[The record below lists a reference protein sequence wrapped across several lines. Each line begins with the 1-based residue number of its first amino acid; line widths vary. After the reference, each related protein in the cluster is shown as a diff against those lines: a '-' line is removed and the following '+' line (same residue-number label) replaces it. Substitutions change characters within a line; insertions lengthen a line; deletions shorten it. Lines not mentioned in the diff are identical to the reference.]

1 MLFLVGKLGRPCNE
15 QAVILQRRIKWM
27 ENYSRGYNNND
38 LKQLK
43 AELAELLEQDA
54 KPDKLKCLVL
64 CQFYIPQPYI
74 IKIQLIN
81 NDMYCQRKSVFKLC

>member
-1 MLFLVGKLGRPCNE
+1 
-15 QAVILQRRIKWM
+15 M
-27 ENYSRGYNNND
+27 ENYYRGYNNND

-64 CQFYIPQPYI
+64 CQFYIQQPI
-74 IKIQLIN
+74 CL
-81 NDMYCQRKSVFKLC
+81 CSVFMHI

>member
-1 MLFLVGKLGRPCNE
+1 
-15 QAVILQRRIKWM
+15 M

-64 CQFYIPQPYI
+64 CQFHIPQPYI